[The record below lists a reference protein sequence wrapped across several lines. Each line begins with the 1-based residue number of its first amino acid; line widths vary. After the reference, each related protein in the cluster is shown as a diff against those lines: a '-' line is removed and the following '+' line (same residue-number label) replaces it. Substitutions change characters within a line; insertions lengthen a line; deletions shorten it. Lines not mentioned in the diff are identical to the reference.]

1 MSLPLVGISSCLMG
15 NSVRYDGKH
24 KFNQTVADFIEPHVQ
39 LLPICPESMAGL
51 GIPRPPVNLIQT
63 PHGIQAQ
70 GRDDRSIIVTDK
82 LIQMANVIANSYP
95 TLSGFI
101 CQSRSPSCGFGTTPI
116 LDEQHENVVATGDG
130 LFINTL
136 KTRMPSLIII
146 NESEL
151 DAKSANVFLDTIR
164 QAQKQI

>member
-1 MSLPLVGISSCLMG
+1 MG

-82 LIQMANVIANSYP
+82 LIQMANV
-95 TLSGFI
+95 
-101 CQSRSPSCGFGTTPI
+101 
-116 LDEQHENVVATGDG
+116 
-130 LFINTL
+130 
-136 KTRMPSLIII
+136 
-146 NESEL
+146 
-151 DAKSANVFLDTIR
+151 
-164 QAQKQI
+164 